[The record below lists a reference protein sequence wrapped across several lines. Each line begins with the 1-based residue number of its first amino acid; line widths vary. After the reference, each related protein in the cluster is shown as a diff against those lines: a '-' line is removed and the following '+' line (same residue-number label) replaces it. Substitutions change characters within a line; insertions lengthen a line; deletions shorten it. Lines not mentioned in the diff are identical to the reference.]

1 MWSLTLPAGA
11 IEHGSRVKIRMKKG
25 DGEWVDRVPAWIK
38 MSYSEPGVMGAGY
51 DGIYWDPP
59 AGEKY
64 TRSNPRPERPA
75 ASRIYEAHVGMSGL
89 EAKVNSYR
97 EFADD
102 ILPRIKELRYNTVQ
116 LMAVQEHAYYGSVRV
131 PRDDP
136 FRGACALRQPRRSE
150 VPGGQGARHGHPRAA
165 RRDPFAR
172 LVQH

>member
-1 MWSLTLPAGA
+1 M
-11 IEHGSRVKIRMKKG
+11 
-25 DGEWVDRVPAWIK
+25 PAWIK

-102 ILPRIKELRYNTVQ
+102 ILPRIKELRYQHRAAHGGAGARV
-116 LMAVQEHAYYGSVRV
+116 LPLVRV
-131 PRDDP
+131 PGD
-136 FRGACALRQPRRSE
+136 S
-150 VPGGQGARHGHPRAA
+150 
-165 RRDPFAR
+165 PFAVFR
-172 LVQH
+172 RCGWRNDL